1 MIFNITYY
9 SFAYLVRH
17 DLKGCFITAVAVGL
31 IAFLIITL
39 RNVIK
44 KYREEINRLQNENMH
59 LRKSFKDEYQRIHS
73 VKRKYELILKSNNL
87 NIDAEETIISCVD
100 DPSLDF
106 QNNIDSNE
114 HNVHF
119 NYLNRFGTN
128 EQPQTKKGSNP
139 TG

>member
-1 MIFNITYY
+1 MIFNTTYY
-9 SFAYLVRH
+9 SFVYLVRH
-17 DLKGCFITAVAVGL
+17 DLKGCFITAFAISL

-44 KYREEINRLQNENMH
+44 KCQEEIDRLQNENTE
-59 LRKSFKDEYQRIHS
+59 LRKSFRNEYQRIHS
-73 VKRKYELILKSNNL
+73 VKRKYELILKSHNL

-100 DPSLDF
+100 DPPLNF
-106 QNNIDSNE
+106 QNKPDSNE

-128 EQPQTKKGSNP
+128 EQSQIKKGSNP